1 MVPPSVCS
9 EGGTS
14 SRRAQSGADSSLSP
28 NGLRAASAFT
38 WSIAARPW
46 APSSVNAGAFKKCS
60 RRVRVTAC
68 EVRTNDFRRSACGTS
83 ADGIGGSSE
92 RSSSRRISNVSQP
105 YSGGLYLCSSVSCVS
120 KASLCQQS
128 KRTSRGLRAGH
139 DGSKGEGEGRSL
151 VPFLLPLDEVPH
163 LRILGLAEEAP
174 AEPVQRLHLLDIAAG
189 VWCLA
194 EVEIEE
200 ARRLCGGNELPHLG
214 RVRLGRG

>member
-28 NGLRAASAFT
+28 DGLRAASAFT

-68 EVRTNDFRRSACGTS
+68 EVRTNDFRRSACSTS

-105 YSGGLYLCSSVSCVS
+105 YSGGLYLYSSVSCVS
-120 KASLCQQS
+120 KASARPGGYAPAMMGPKL
-128 KRTSRGLRAGH
+128 
-139 DGSKGEGEGRSL
+139 KGKGVLSY
-151 VPFLLPLDEVPH
+151 PFSSPSTK
-163 LRILGLAEEAP
+163 LRIFASSGSRKKRPPSPYSACTCS
-174 AEPVQRLHLLDIAAG
+174 I
-189 VWCLA
+189 
-194 EVEIEE
+194 
-200 ARRLCGGNELPHLG
+200 
-214 RVRLGRG
+214 